1 MSSQVQ
7 HRTRM
12 FARVLGPFF
21 TIVAVVV
28 AVRWPDMRQLLSEFT
43 SSGVWPWVVGAFILM
58 GGIAIVA
65 FHQVWRGAAGIIVSA
80 LGWLLVARGVFLL
93 AFPDTFASVANRIIG
108 AVGVWQAAYIVF
120 AVVGLYLTYVGWKPE
135 RQEQKGADIQIN
147 IDFPHAA

>member
-135 RQEQKGADIQIN
+135 RQEQERPDIQIN